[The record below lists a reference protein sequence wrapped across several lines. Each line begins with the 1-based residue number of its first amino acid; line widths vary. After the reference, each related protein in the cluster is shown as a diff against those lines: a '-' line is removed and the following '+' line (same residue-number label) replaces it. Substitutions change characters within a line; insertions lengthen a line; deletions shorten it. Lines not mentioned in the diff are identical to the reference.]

1 MSETNGNGNGNG
13 RLSWGTIV
21 MIAAVV
27 GGMAAVFR
35 PIQQAQ
41 ENEHKRI
48 DKVEKWQEDYMRG
61 LIPSSA
67 ERELAAQKM
76 QFVEVETQFRGQR
89 DKLDREERDLDR
101 LSGQVGMMREQLAVL
116 RSRNGNLP

>member
-1 MSETNGNGNGNG
+1 MEQNGNG

-41 ENEHKRI
+41 EIEHKRI
-48 DKVEKWQEDYMRG
+48 DKVERWQEDYMRG

-67 ERELAAQKM
+67 ERDLASQKM
-76 QFVEVETQFRGQR
+76 QFVEVETQFRAQR
-89 DKLDREERDLDR
+89 DKIERDEKDLEKLQDR
-101 LSGQVGMMREQLAVL
+101 VFVMDRQLAVL
-116 RSRNGNLP
+116 RHERTLP

>member
-1 MSETNGNGNGNG
+1 MTEHNGNG

-21 MIAAVV
+21 MIAAVI
-27 GGMAAVFR
+27 GGMAAIFR
-35 PIQQAQ
+35 PLQQAQ
-41 ENEHKRI
+41 DNEHRRI

-89 DKLDREERDLDR
+89 DKIDRDEHELER
-101 LSGQVGMMREQLAVL
+101 MREKIDTMREHIAVL
-116 RSRNGNLP
+116 RHGQ